1 MYLHALTSLNTRIL
15 SILQS
20 IPLHVI
26 ILNSHF
32 GREIYFLSSHL
43 IFHGHQVVSLYIYD
57 TIRDRSSSIS
67 LLFNQHQFINLQSCI
82 FMSVNPSTKLENVI
96 KQVES
101 SNRLI
106 SFTIKQPNDKNMNE
120 NNKWDLTRTIL
131 IHKSSYLRSVVL
143 KYPYDYVDV
152 SNYISIV
159 SNTTSLNLL
168 IIRYLY
174 TIIKHEV
181 LFQNNNCL
189 IETPPINE
197 NDLPISPQMTSFDST
212 IFAVCDSRAI
222 AYILRCMPNLIRFI
236 FLYARC

>member
-1 MYLHALTSLNTRIL
+1 MDTPTHLEDLSNEIFFEIFDYLHALTSLNTRIL

-32 GREIYFLSSHL
+32 DREIYFLSSHL
-43 IFHGHQVVSLYIYD
+43 TFHAHQVVSLYIYD

-67 LLFNQHQFINLQSCI
+67 LLFNQHQFTNLQSCI

-101 SNRLI
+101 LNRLI
-106 SFTIKQPNDKNMNE
+106 SFAIKQPNDKNMNE
-120 NNKWDLTRTIL
+120 NDKWGLTRTIL
-131 IHKSSYLRSVVL
+131 MHKSSYLRSVVL

-159 SNTTSLNLL
+159 SNTTSINLL
-168 IIRYLY
+168 MFVSHNTLS
-174 TIIKHEV
+174 V
-181 LFQNNNCL
+181 
-189 IETPPINE
+189 
-197 NDLPISPQMTSFDST
+197 
-212 IFAVCDSRAI
+212 
-222 AYILRCMPNLIRFI
+222 
-236 FLYARC
+236 

>member
-1 MYLHALTSLNTRIL
+1 
-15 SILQS
+15 
-20 IPLHVI
+20 
-26 ILNSHF
+26 
-32 GREIYFLSSHL
+32 
-43 IFHGHQVVSLYIYD
+43 
-57 TIRDRSSSIS
+57 IS